1 MPSSRHPGAAL
12 LRASAVLAAC
22 ALAPAA
28 LAQWNPTAGQWG
40 KSAPGDLRVMTWNVL
55 DTICSTNVKN
65 NAGNNWAAVARIV
78 AAMQPDVLILQ
89 ECGDNS
95 GNGTGSNVDSVAN
108 LAATVGMFLHGGTDT
123 FRGGTVTQYVQAFA
137 PGYDLPFVFASFS
150 TDGFNRNAVLSRF
163 PFVDLNGDGKE
174 TLSNMPTVSADLYAP
189 GGTGGLRGY
198 LVAEIDLPDALY
210 AGDLVVGNSHL
221 KAGTSAADHDQRV
234 KAAQNIA
241 YFLDHLYNGA
251 GLGLPD
257 PFGTIADV
265 PPATSI
271 LGSDTLVV
279 TGGDWNED
287 EDVDGSKGPAEWIT
301 RAAVADAAGGTDG
314 TDRDRSDMLFDAALD
329 PLSGASATLG
339 PFKFDA
345 IAWQDSIAE
354 LQRAFLFNSATLPF
368 DGSATPPEL
377 AGFPGG
383 AQTASG
389 LASDHR
395 PVVIDLALPRAEC
408 NDAVDLGLAK
418 PGGSGLAPRFTVCG
432 SLASGGTA
440 DVRLQDAAP
449 RAPAWLVASLAPGGL
464 PFAGGVLVPLPDFLV
479 GPFATDAAGTL
490 EFASVPGG
498 GGPLLLYAQ
507 WIVLDPGASFGKSL
521 SNALLVAWLP

>member
-1 MPSSRHPGAAL
+1 MHRLWVAFLGLGLLGLGA
-12 LRASAVLAAC
+12 
-22 ALAPAA
+22 
-28 LAQWNPTAGQWG
+28 TAHGQWDPRAGAWG
-40 KSAPGDLRVMTWNVL
+40 KADAADLRVMTWNAH
-55 DTICSTNVKN
+55 DTLCSTNAKLEG
-65 NAGNNWAAVARIV
+65 AGDWCAMARIV
-78 AAMQPDVLILQ
+78 AALRPDVLIVQ
-89 ECGDNS
+89 EAGDNE
-95 GNGTGSNVDSVAN
+95 GHGTGPMEDSAGQ
-108 LAATVGMFLHGGTDT
+108 LATVLGLFVHGGADP
-123 FRGGTVTQYVQAFA
+123 FLAGSPPVASYVQLYA

-163 PFVDLNGDGKE
+163 PFADLNGDGKS
-174 TLSNMPTVSADLYAP
+174 TLSNMPTVTADLYAP

-234 KAAQNIA
+234 AAAQNIA

-251 GLGLPD
+251 GLGVPD
-257 PFGTIADV
+257 PFGKIADA

-271 LGSDTLVV
+271 LGPDTLVV

-287 EDVDGSKGPAEWIT
+287 EALDGTKGPAEWIT
-301 RAAVADAAGGTDG
+301 RAAVADAAGGADG
-314 TDRDRSDMLFDAALD
+314 TDRDRSDMLYDSALD
-329 PLSGASATLG
+329 PLGGASATLG
-339 PFKFDA
+339 PFKYDA
-345 IAWQDSIAE
+345 LAWQDSIAV
-354 LQRAFLFNSATLPF
+354 LQRAFLFDSATLPF

-377 AGFPGG
+377 AGFVGG
-383 AQTASG
+383 EQTASG

-418 PGGSGLAPRFTVCG
+418 PGSGGLLPRFTVCG
-432 SLASGGTA
+432 RLATGGTA
-440 DVRLQDAAP
+440 DVHLQDAAP
-449 RAPAWLVASLAPGGL
+449 LAPAWLVASLAPGSL

-479 GPFATDAAGTL
+479 GPFATDGAGAL
-490 EFASVPGG
+490 RFPAVPGG

-507 WIVLDPGASFGKSL
+507 WIVLDRGASFGKSL
-521 SNALLVAWLP
+521 SNALAIPWLP

>member
-1 MPSSRHPGAAL
+1 MVFLALSLLGLGA
-12 LRASAVLAAC
+12 
-22 ALAPAA
+22 
-28 LAQWNPTAGQWG
+28 TAHGQWAPRAGAWG
-40 KSAPGDLRVMTWNVL
+40 KDDPTDLRVMTWNAH
-55 DTICSTNVKN
+55 DTLCSTNAKLEG
-65 NAGNNWAAVARIV
+65 AGDWCAMARIV
-78 AAMQPDVLILQ
+78 AALRPDVLVVQ
-89 ECGDNS
+89 EAGDNA
-95 GNGTGSNVDSVAN
+95 GHGTGLMEDSAGQ
-108 LAATVGMFLHGGTDT
+108 LATVLGLFVHGGADP
-123 FRGGTVTQYVQAFA
+123 FAPGAPPVGSYVQLYA

-163 PFVDLNGDGKE
+163 PFADLNGDGKA

-234 KAAQNIA
+234 VAAQNIA

-251 GLGLPD
+251 GLGVPD
-257 PFGTIADV
+257 PFGTIADA

-287 EDVDGSKGPAEWIT
+287 EDLDGSKGPAEWIT

-314 TDRDRSDMLFDAALD
+314 TDRDRSDMLYDAALD

-345 IAWQDSIAE
+345 LAWQDSIAE
-354 LQRAFLFNSATLPF
+354 LRRAFLFNSASLPF
-368 DGSATPPEL
+368 DGSATPREL
-377 AGFPGG
+377 ADFPGG

-408 NDAVDLGLAK
+408 NIALDLGLAK
-418 PGGSGLAPRFTVCG
+418 PGGGGLAPRFTVCG

-440 DVRLQDAAP
+440 DVRLLDAAP
-449 RAPAWLVASLAPGGL
+449 LAPAWLVASLASGGL

-479 GPFATDAAGTL
+479 GPFATDATGAL
-490 EFASVPGG
+490 EFGAVPGG

-507 WIVLDPGASFGKSL
+507 WIVLDRGASYGKSL
-521 SNALLVAWLP
+521 SNALLVAWRP